1 MRYSFMAAGLL
12 SGLIVTGLFVFHH
25 PSAATAAE
33 AGPASAQATQNA
45 AQAPTARDGSPTRPL
60 AGIPADRLGAW
71 TDDLAARAHLLPP
84 GLEADVLL
92 RLAAALPGGDTV
104 RIDRLLDR
112 AAIAAA
118 HAQRRLPGLAT
129 LAYVNDETSDPLH
142 RPFTAGLDTTHL
154 MLRNAHQRGLQ
165 GAALADAWRALPLPE
180 ATTCTAH
187 YADDPQP
194 AFEAIT
200 AGAPPGEPLQ
210 QAWDAR
216 VAAARR
222 ETEAAAALHA
232 LTRVPEATV
241 PRMVPALVALLDRAR
256 GDDAAFALTS
266 LSMAGDLPLVVARL
280 DATPELQK
288 RLNDAYIRYVTDH
301 LAATRCESST
311 KGEHW
316 LLEQRFMAG
325 VEGTPDAD
333 TTVPVP
339 DAHDRDASELRKA
352 GFAVRQALVSTD
364 GTPPVS
370 AAATEAAVVA
380 LLDRSETALAQA
392 DDHDAEARMPRT
404 VLHELAPVLES
415 MPAGALRDRA
425 FGLVRKAITSRAI
438 EQDDD
443 LWWGDTLGLL
453 RGMGSWPDGAQR
465 LASLAR
471 DPDPRLSLYAQLA
484 AAGLLAD

>member
-1 MRYSFMAAGLL
+1 MRYSFIAAGLL
-12 SGLIVTGLFVFHH
+12 SALIITGLIVFHH
-25 PSAATAAE
+25 PSAAVAAE
-33 AGPASAQATQNA
+33 AGSASKQSPQATQT
-45 AQAPTARDGSPTRPL
+45 PTARDASPARPV
-60 AGIPADRLGAW
+60 AGIAADRLGAW
-71 TDDLAARAHLLPP
+71 TDELAARARQLPP

-112 AAIAAA
+112 AGIAAA

-129 LAYVNDETSDPLH
+129 LAYVNDETADPLH

-154 MLRNAHQRGLQ
+154 MLRSAHQRGLQ
-165 GAALADAWRALPLPE
+165 GAALAEAWRALPLPD
-180 ATTCTAH
+180 ATTCAAH

-200 AGAPPGEPLQ
+200 AGAPPGDALQ

-222 ETEAAAALHA
+222 ETEATAALHA
-232 LTRVPEATV
+232 LTKVPEATV

-301 LAATRCESST
+301 LASSRCESST

-316 LLEQRFMAG
+316 LMEQRFLAG

-333 TTVPVP
+333 TAIPAP
-339 DAHDRDASELRKA
+339 DAHDHDTSELRKA

-364 GTPPVS
+364 GTPPIS
-370 AAATEAAVVA
+370 TAATTSAIVA
-380 LLDRSETALAQA
+380 LLDRSEAALAQA

-404 VLHELAPVLES
+404 VLHELAPALES

-425 FGLVRKAITSRAI
+425 FGLVRKAIVSPAI

-443 LWWGDTLGLL
+443 LWWGETLGLL
-453 RGMGSWPDGAQR
+453 RGMGAWPDGAQR

-471 DPDPRLSLYAQLA
+471 DPDLRLSVYAQLG
-484 AAGLLAD
+484 AAGLLAQ

>member
-12 SGLIVTGLFVFHH
+12 SALIITGLVVFHH
-25 PSAATAAE
+25 PLAAAAADAGSASPQLPQAAH
-33 AGPASAQATQNA
+33 
-45 AQAPTARDGSPTRPL
+45 APTARDASPPRFP

-71 TDDLAARAHLLPP
+71 TDDLAARARSLPP

-104 RIDRLLDR
+104 RIGRLLDR
-112 AAIAAA
+112 ADIAAA

-129 LAYVNDETSDPLH
+129 LTYVNDETSDPLH

-165 GAALADAWRALPLPE
+165 GTALADAWRALPLPE

-200 AGAPPGEPLQ
+200 AGASPGEALQ

-222 ETEAAAALHA
+222 ETEAEAALHA
-232 LTRVPEATV
+232 LTKVPDAAV
-241 PRMVPALVALLDRAR
+241 PRRVPALVALLDRAR

-280 DATPELQK
+280 DAAPELQK
-288 RLNDAYIRYVTDH
+288 RLNDAYIRYVTEH
-301 LAATRCESST
+301 LAASRCESST

-325 VEGTPDAD
+325 VEDTPDAD
-333 TTVPVP
+333 TAVPAP
-339 DAHDRDASELRKA
+339 DAHDRDVGDLRKA
-352 GFAVRQALVSTD
+352 GFAVRQALVSSD
-364 GTPPVS
+364 GTPP
-370 AAATEAAVVA
+370 ANTAATESAIVA
-380 LLDRSETALAQA
+380 LLDRSEAALAQA
-392 DDHDAEARMPRT
+392 DDHDTEARMPRT

-425 FGLVRKAITSRAI
+425 FGLVRKAIVSPALA
-438 EQDDD
+438 QDDD
-443 LWWGDTLGLL
+443 LWWGDALGLM
-453 RGMGSWPDGAQR
+453 RGMAAWPDGAQR

-471 DPDPRLSLYAQLA
+471 DPDPRLSIYAQLG
-484 AAGLLAD
+484 AAGLLAE